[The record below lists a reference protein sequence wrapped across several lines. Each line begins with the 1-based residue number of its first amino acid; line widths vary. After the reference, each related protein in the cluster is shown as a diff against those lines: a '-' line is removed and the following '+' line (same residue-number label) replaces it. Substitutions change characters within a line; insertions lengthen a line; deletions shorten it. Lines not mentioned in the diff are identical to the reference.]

1 VALPSASVDV
11 NMERELGDP
20 QRHVC
25 RPAKQLDDLHLIDL
39 LQLAI
44 ASECDA
50 GTLTSGPRPPPG
62 VWDADFSYMAAH
74 LGLTS

>member
-1 VALPSASVDV
+1 VALPSALVGV
-11 NMERELGDP
+11 NMERDLGDP

-25 RPAKQLDDLHLIDL
+25 RPAKPIEDLHLIDL

-50 GTLTSGPRPPPG
+50 ARGAHTSGPRRSPSG
-62 VWDADFSYMAAH
+62 WGAIFGYTVAC
-74 LGLTS
+74 L